1 MGKHRTVLPYVP
13 AKIEK
18 VAGKNV
24 LTVGYPNTLNNIKI
38 EIDDKTAEKIP
49 DYADLEIYLGWDD

>member
-1 MGKHRTVLPYVP
+1 MSKHKKVLPYVP
-13 AKIEK
+13 VRIEK
-18 VAGKNV
+18 VAGKNI

-38 EIDDKTAEKIP
+38 ELDDKTAEKIP